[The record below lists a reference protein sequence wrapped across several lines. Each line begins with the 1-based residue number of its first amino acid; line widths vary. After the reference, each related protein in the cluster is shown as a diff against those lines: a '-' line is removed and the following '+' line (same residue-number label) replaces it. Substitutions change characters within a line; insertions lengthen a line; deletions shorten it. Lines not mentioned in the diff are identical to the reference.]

1 MQGGDTGVH
10 QVLHGRCSLMK
21 NVESVV
27 IKQQQKFAAK
37 NACPG
42 AFKYFWSLFKGF
54 FSVNKSILYGQY

>member
-27 IKQQQKFAAK
+27 IKQQKFAAK

-54 FSVNKSILYGQY
+54 FQ